1 MLRFVL
7 LRQLKILVR
16 EFLRLLYEPMEKNH
30 SLLRIDIKNNAGDA
44 VSRQLCSDFMETV
57 TQSSCHWH
65 PDWPT

>member
-44 VSRQLCSDFMETV
+44 VSRQLVRT
-57 TQSSCHWH
+57 
-65 PDWPT
+65 